1 MTSKLIGFG
10 AAAAMALTSFGAA
23 APALAHDGGYDR
35 YDSRYE
41 SRGYDDD
48 AYRDADYRRRARAD
62 ADDWRYRDGY
72 RCRKSKGTTGLI
84 VGAVAGGL
92 LGRAVV
98 GRYGDRTAG
107 AIVGAGA
114 GALAGRAIDRSGSR
128 RC

>member
-1 MTSKLIGFG
+1 MTSKFVGFG

-23 APALAHDGGYDR
+23 TPAVARDSGYDH

-41 SRGYDDD
+41 QRGYDDVD
-48 AYRDADYRRRARAD
+48 YRDADYRRGARAD

-114 GALAGRAIDRSGSR
+114 GALAGRAVDRSGGR